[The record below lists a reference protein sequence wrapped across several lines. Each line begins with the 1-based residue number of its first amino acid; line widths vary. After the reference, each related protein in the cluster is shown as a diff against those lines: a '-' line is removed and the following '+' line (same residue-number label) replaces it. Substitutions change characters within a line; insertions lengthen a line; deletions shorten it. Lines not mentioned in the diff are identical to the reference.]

1 MANDKPEY
9 LGENLKY
16 LISYGF
22 INGGVASVTFDR
34 DSITKMYH
42 INMTGRTI
50 GVANALYKILD
61 IYDCYMDPETLLPV
75 KAIRNVRE
83 GSYREYNEVIF
94 DHHSWPD
101 SAIAISQKSGLQILP
116 KDILDILS
124 GFYYLRKDYIAKG
137 LDVGEMVEMNTYFTD
152 ELWKFRVR
160 YMGKETIRT
169 KFGKMDCLK
178 FNPVTEV
185 GRAFKTEEDMTIW
198 ISDDKNLIP
207 VRIKVDLRVG
217 NFKINLE
224 SYSGLNYEFSSMRQK
239 K

>member
-1 MANDKPEY
+1 MFDN
-9 LGENLKY
+9 NLKY
-16 LISYGF
+16 LISFGF
-22 INGGVASVTFDR
+22 INGGVASVTFDT

-116 KDILDILS
+116 NDILDILS
-124 GFYYLRKDYIAKG
+124 GFYYLRKEI
-137 LDVGEMVEMNTYFTD
+137 LRF
-152 ELWKFRVR
+152 FRVASQTLLTPIITASL
-160 YMGKETIRT
+160 YLFI
-169 KFGKMDCLK
+169 FAIFL
-178 FNPVTEV
+178 
-185 GRAFKTEEDMTIW
+185 
-198 ISDDKNLIP
+198 S
-207 VRIKVDLRVG
+207 
-217 NFKINLE
+217 
-224 SYSGLNYEFSSMRQK
+224 Q
-239 K
+239 